1 MNLLKTVMD
10 IKNLKIQGAENIA
23 LSAVKTINE
32 IVNASDKKDLAKEL
46 LKARNLLFG
55 TRPTEPFMR
64 NSLSYIFYNLNLENK
79 NLDRLWL
86 KREINQRIFYVLKHF
101 EESKAKITE
110 IGVRKIK
117 QNMVIFTHCHSSTV
131 MAILKEAKKTTKFE
145 VHVTETRPLLQGRIT
160 AKELLGSNLSVTMYV
175 DSAARLA
182 LKKADL
188 MVIGCDA
195 ITSEGKVIN
204 KIGSELFAEAAERIG
219 VPVYVCTDSWKFDP
233 KTLFGFSEVIE
244 TRKGS
249 EVWEKAPSK
258 LKIDNHAFE
267 IIGPNLISGV
277 ISELGIYGPRTFV
290 EVVQKNY
297 PWMSRLVF

>member
-1 MNLLKTVMD
+1 MNLLKTVTD

-23 LSAVKTINE
+23 LSATKTINE
-32 IVNASDKKDLAKEL
+32 IVETSNKKGLAKDL
-46 LKARNLLFG
+46 LKARSLLFG
-55 TRPTEPFMR
+55 ARPTEPCMR
-64 NSLSYIFYNLNLENK
+64 NSLSYLFYNLNLENK
-79 NLDRLWL
+79 NLDSIWL
-86 KREINQRIFYVLKHF
+86 KRELNQRIFYVLKHF

-110 IGVRKIK
+110 IGLRKIK

-131 MAILKEAKKTTKFE
+131 VSILKTARKKTKFT

-160 AKELLGSNLSVTMYV
+160 AKELLNSSIPVTMYV

-188 MVIGCDA
+188 MMIGCDA

-204 KIGSELFAEAAERIG
+204 KIGSELFAEAAARIG

-233 KTLFGFSEVIE
+233 KTLFGFGEVIE
-244 TRKGS
+244 TREGK
-249 EVWEKAPSK
+249 EVWEKPPSK

-267 IIGPNLISGV
+267 IIDPNLISGV

-297 PWMSRLVF
+297 PWMSRLFF